1 VIAKASKSEG
11 MQVRFIGCGDAFG
24 SGGRFNTCFHVT
36 GGGARF
42 LIDCGAS
49 SLIAMK
55 RFGVDR
61 NGIEAILITHF
72 HGDHFGGIP
81 YFMLDALFFSKRV
94 TPLTIAGPPG
104 LEAWFARVMETTFPG
119 SSATVPKFDLRLVE
133 LEAEKETVLG
143 APTVTP
149 YLVKHDPGGAGP
161 FLAYRIAV
169 GGRVVAYTGDT
180 EWTDA
185 LIPAGRDADLF
196 ISEAYFRDKR
206 VKLHLDVASLERH
219 LAEIGPRRV
228 VLTHMSD
235 EMLGRIDEVDFEVA
249 EDGKI
254 VRF

>member
-1 VIAKASKSEG
+1 MIAKASKSEG

-36 GGGARF
+36 GGGASF

-55 RFGVDR
+55 RFGLDR
-61 NGIEAILITHF
+61 NGI
-72 HGDHFGGIP
+72 
-81 YFMLDALFFSKRV
+81 
-94 TPLTIAGPPG
+94 
-104 LEAWFARVMETTFPG
+104 EAWFARVMEATFPG

-143 APTVTP
+143 ALTVTP

-161 FLAYRIAV
+161 FFAYRIAV

-185 LIPAGRDADLF
+185 LIPAGRNADLF

>member
-36 GGGARF
+36 GGGASF

-61 NGIEAILITHF
+61 NGIESILITHF

-81 YFMLDALFFSKRV
+81 YFMLDAQFFSKRV
-94 TPLTIAGPPG
+94 TPLTI
-104 LEAWFARVMETTFPG
+104 
-119 SSATVPKFDLRLVE
+119 
-133 LEAEKETVLG
+133 
-143 APTVTP
+143 
-149 YLVKHDPGGAGP
+149 
-161 FLAYRIAV
+161 
-169 GGRVVAYTGDT
+169 
-180 EWTDA
+180 
-185 LIPAGRDADLF
+185 AGRDADLF